1 MALFLIL
8 LYCMDSD
15 SIEGGS
21 MQIFVRILFVMSL
34 LASTMSYGKENV
46 VYFTSLDWPPY
57 SGADLP
63 HQGRTIQRATE
74 IFAAMGYTLKVDF
87 FPWSRAVKLSL
98 AEKSKYMGYLPE
110 YYDES
115 LTQDCTFSEPIGFSP
130 LGFAQLKSAPVMWQS
145 LEDIAK
151 LPKIGVVRNYINT
164 NALDDRIASGEIK
177 GDIARSDI
185 ETIKKLGGKRI
196 PAIVIDESVL
206 NYWLNHEPELIP
218 IKNKIEFNT
227 RLLEKKNL
235 YLCFKKDEQGQKLL
249 KIFNDGLN
257 KQQMKSFMRQSVN

>member
-1 MALFLIL
+1 
-8 LYCMDSD
+8 
-15 SIEGGS
+15 
-21 MQIFVRILFVMSL
+21 MQMFVRILFVMSL
-34 LASTMSYGKENV
+34 LVSTMSYGEEKV

-63 HQGRTIQRATE
+63 HQGRTIQHATQ
-74 IFAAMGYTLKVDF
+74 IFASMGYTLKIDF
-87 FPWSRAVKLSL
+87 FPWSRAVNLGL
-98 AEKSKYMGYLPE
+98 ADNSKYTGYLPE

-115 LTQDCTFSEPIGFSP
+115 LTQVCTFSEPIGFSP
-130 LGFAQLKSAPVMWQS
+130 LGFAQLKSAPVQWQS

-164 NALDDRIASGEIK
+164 KELDDKIESGDIK
-177 GDIARSDI
+177 GDIAGSDV
-185 ETIKKLGGKRI
+185 ENIKKLAGKRI
-196 PAIVIDESVL
+196 PIIVIDERVL
-206 NYWLNHEPELIP
+206 EYWLSHEPELIP

>member
-1 MALFLIL
+1 MALFLIC
-8 LYCMDSD
+8 LYCINGYSKSGDRMLMF
-15 SIEGGS
+15 IR
-21 MQIFVRILFVMSL
+21 IFFVMSL
-34 LASTMSYGKENV
+34 LSATSSYGKENV

-63 HQGRTIQRATE
+63 HQGRTIHRATQ

-87 FPWSRAVKLSL
+87 FPWSRAVKLGL

-130 LGFAQLKSAPVMWQS
+130 LGFAQLKSAPVQWQT
-145 LEDIAK
+145 LDDIAK
-151 LPKIGVVRNYINT
+151 LSKVGVVRDYINT
-164 NALDDRIASGEIK
+164 KELDEKIANGDIK
-177 GDIARSDI
+177 GDIASSDV
-185 ETIKKLGGKRI
+185 ENIKKLGGKRI
-196 PAIVIDESVL
+196 PIIVIDESVL
-206 NYWLNHEPELIP
+206 DYWLNHEADLSPL
-218 IKNKIEFNT
+218 KNKIEFNT

-235 YLCFKKDEQGQKLL
+235 YLCFKKDEQGKKML
-249 KIFNDGLN
+249 KIFNEGLN